1 MPASTG
7 NGHGKVWW
15 GSDLPVRYDIAIR
28 GDSVSLDDVNWVY
41 PTLPRTGGGSL
52 DLFIKND
59 PTKKL
64 QLDRLQAVEDGREEH
79 QVASDRRHDVRDR
92 RAGAARAATSTF
104 APIRS
109 TSI

>member
-15 GSDLPVRYDIAIR
+15 GSDRPVRYDIAIR

-41 PTLPRTGGGSL
+41 PTLPTTGGGTL

-59 PTKKL
+59 PKNAKIV
-64 QLDRLQAVEDGREEH
+64 DYQA
-79 QVASDRRHDVRDR
+79 RRRWM
-92 RAGAARAATSTF
+92 
-104 APIRS
+104 
-109 TSI
+109 